1 MSFEIDGIVEKIYD
15 TEQKTDTFQARE
27 FVIRT
32 EEQYTQYIKFQMT
45 QDKCAMMNNFKEG
58 DRIKVFFD
66 LRGRQWQDKYFTN
79 LNAWKVEAMGG
90 EKGASEAAGFPEA
103 PSGFS
108 EFTSPSQGSAQELPE
123 MDDLPF

>member
-15 TEQKTDTFQARE
+15 TEQKTDTFQTRE

-32 EEQYTQYIKFQMT
+32 EEQYTQFVKFQMT

-58 DRIKVFFD
+58 DRIKVYFD

-79 LNAWKVEAMGG
+79 LNAWKVEALGA
-90 EKGASEAAGFPEA
+90 EKSDPAMSGFPAA

-108 EFTSPSQGSAQELPE
+108 DFSSSAQPSTEELPE